1 MTSYWIH
8 LCFVIFVYH
17 IDITF
22 AVFTVTPIS
31 TDPLII
37 GISGAPL
44 PNNGNEIRF
53 REYKRLIRFEIGERN
68 FVLDNVDP
76 TKPIS
81 EPGRGPMALDDFQAV
96 LNDALLHEQE
106 EDKYPI
112 YIGSTKIPNT
122 HLDFERASRPL
133 VLPSNEGVTE
143 LTKEQLAHQE
153 HMIDTMQRRY
163 TISSRGPPIEAEEE
177 GARQRQRSHAIQ
189 HGSGVTKGVL
199 PEMTGGQKKANSPN
213 IVKKRTPVAQSGR
226 VNRHGSIIEIA
237 SGAQQST
244 KKASGERKIAHSEY
258 YNPDPDRDVEY
269 SDAGYVYG

>member
-81 EPGRGPMALDDFQAV
+81 EPGRGPMTLHDFEVA
-96 LNDALLHEQE
+96 LNDALLHENVRE
-106 EDKYPI
+106 KYPI
-112 YIGSTKIPNT
+112 YIGYTKIRNT
-122 HLDFERASRPL
+122 HFSFERPSHPME
-133 VLPSNEGVTE
+133 LPSNEGVVTQ
-143 LTKEQLAHQE
+143 LTTEQLAHQE
-153 HMIDTMQRRY
+153 HMIDTMQHRRNAID
-163 TISSRGPPIEAEEE
+163 ISSGI
-177 GARQRQRSHAIQ
+177 QRQRRNAMQ
-189 HGSGVTKGVL
+189 HGGSGVTKGV
-199 PEMTGGQKKANSPN
+199 PGETGGQQIQSTQQHPPN
-213 IVKKRTPVAQSGR
+213 IVTKVTKHSTPVKRT
-226 VNRHGSIIEIA
+226 GSIINIDA
-237 SGAQQST
+237 PSAPQST
-244 KKASGERKIAHSEY
+244 NKASPGEHRFAHSEY

>member
-189 HGSGVTKGVL
+189 HGSGVTKGV
-199 PEMTGGQKKANSPN
+199 PK
-213 IVKKRTPVAQSGR
+213 
-226 VNRHGSIIEIA
+226 RHGSIIEIA